1 MMQKGRILALATVL
15 LLSACA
21 SGDGNTYYQ
30 LPYKASNTV
39 ATLASIEAGAT
50 ASGAGGVADVQ
61 GGAATP
67 FHAGSPGVRPK
78 LWVAQVS
85 VADFLVGNG
94 LVYQTNDVQYTTAR
108 SNLWASPLEQQLQQ
122 TLVANLSAA
131 LPGTLVST
139 QPIGSGD
146 DNDQLLVTLTGFHG
160 RYDGRAIVQGV
171 WLLTHDGRVIRQP
184 FDLALPQEKDGYDAL
199 VRTLAQ
205 GWDTVGQQVEKKFIA
220 ICK

>member
-1 MMQKGRILALATVL
+1 MQKGRILALAAVL

-21 SGDGNTYYQ
+21 GGDTYYQ
-30 LPYKASNTV
+30 LPYKVSNT
-39 ATLASIEAGAT
+39 ATTLASIEAGAT
-50 ASGAGGVADVQ
+50 ASCAGGVADVQ

-67 FHAGSPGVRPK
+67 FRAGSPSVRPK

-85 VADFLVGNG
+85 LADFLAGNG
-94 LVYQTNDVQYTTAR
+94 LVYQTHDVQYTTAR

-146 DNDQLLVTLTGFHG
+146 GNDQLSVTLTGFHG

-171 WLLTHDGRVIRQP
+171 WLLTYDGRVIHQP

-205 GWDTVGQQVEKKFIA
+205 GWDIVGQQVAKEFMA
-220 ICK
+220 ISK